1 MPQDPAPRRK
11 NLIKWFFSS
20 LGPGVI
26 TGAADDDP
34 SGIATYSS
42 AGALLGTGQL
52 WTALITWPLM
62 ASVQMMCARIGMV
75 TGRGLAGAFQHKLPK
90 PLITVFAAALLV
102 ANTINIGADL
112 SGMAD
117 AAQMLFGFNS
127 HWLVVLFGLAIA
139 LATVFFRYH
148 SIVARAHALCLRDHC
163 VRGRSGL
170 ARGRSRHLR
179 SDAAEGTCGMGD
191 DRRYPRHDDQ
201 SLPILLAGL
210 TGS

>member
-1 MPQDPAPRRK
+1 
-11 NLIKWFFSS
+11 
-20 LGPGVI
+20 
-26 TGAADDDP
+26 
-34 SGIATYSS
+34 
-42 AGALLGTGQL
+42 
-52 WTALITWPLM
+52 
-62 ASVQMMCARIGMV
+62 
-75 TGRGLAGAFQHKLPK
+75 
-90 PLITVFAAALLV
+90 
-102 ANTINIGADL
+102 
-112 SGMAD
+112 MAD

-148 SIVARAHALCLRDHC
+148 SIASILKWLAPPALSFLHTAVLVGSGWAR
-163 VRGRSGL
+163 V
-170 ARGRSRHLR
+170 RSRHLR